1 MKVVLD
7 TNVLLVS
14 FSERSDA
21 HWIFERFL
29 EAHYTLCVT
38 TDVLLEYEEIVA
50 REMGSS
56 AALALMQ
63 LLDNAPNVERV
74 NTWFRWNLITAD
86 PDDNKFV
93 DCAIA
98 CNAHY
103 IVSED
108 RHFNILNKVPFIGVK
123 VLDIKSFKLI
133 M

>member
-14 FSERSDA
+14 FSARSDT

-29 EAHYTLCVT
+29 EEHYTLCVT
-38 TDVLLEYEEIVA
+38 TDVLLEYEEIVG
-50 REMGSS
+50 REMGSN
-56 AALALMQ
+56 AAFALMQ
-63 LLDNAPNVERV
+63 LLDNASNVERV

-108 RHFNILNKVPFIGVK
+108 RHFNILSKVPFIGVK
-123 VLDIKSFKLI
+123 VLDIKDFKLVI
-133 M
+133 